1 MKTLITEH
9 WAGQVRGAG
18 ANAATRVVPVTSVVG
33 RDVES
38 LFVAAYPAFADRC
51 REVDEP
57 GLAVVAVDERTGRAT
72 GMAILRAQVRR
83 HVAVIVGRHDR
94 ADLYVPD
101 DAALSLRHLAVIMA
115 PVAGWER
122 GGAIPSYRILDLR
135 SESGSVD
142 ESGRRLQGIRCE
154 GAAFLRCGANLIFAL
169 PLGDPTDWPRSAADA
184 WAQIPERVY
193 HDELLHVPDASAVKP
208 RVSLDRSNTVV
219 TRIPGPR
226 ELAASLVDRDD
237 IAGELILEGPIS
249 RRTVRIGDRAL
260 CHGVLVGRYARCDLA
275 RTDEDNSLS
284 RVHALLLH
292 LDDELLLIDT
302 ASTNGTRPA
311 GGTDAR
317 VIAVSEGAVIEL
329 GHATS
334 LRWRWRS

>member
-18 ANAATRVVPVTSVVG
+18 ANAATRVVPIASVVG
-33 RDVES
+33 RDPRS
-38 LFVAAYPAFADRC
+38 LFVAAYPTFADRC
-51 REVDEP
+51 REVEEP
-57 GLAVVAVDERTGRAT
+57 GLAVIAVDERTGRAS

-101 DAALSLRHLAVIMA
+101 DAALSLRHLAVVMA
-115 PVAGWER
+115 PVAGWDR
-122 GGAIPSYRILDLR
+122 GAGIPSYRILDLR
-135 SESGSVD
+135 SESGTVD

-154 GAAFLRCGANLIFAL
+154 GAALLRCGANVIFAL
-169 PLGDPTDWPRSAADA
+169 PLGDPTDWPVSATDA
-184 WAQIPERVY
+184 WSQLPERVY
-193 HDELLHVPDASAVKP
+193 HDELLHVPDASEVKP
-208 RVSLDRSNTVV
+208 RVSQNRRNTVV
-219 TRIPGPR
+219 TRISGPR
-226 ELAASLVDRDD
+226 DLAASLADREDV
-237 IAGELILEGPIS
+237 AGELTLEGPVS
-249 RRTVRIGDRAL
+249 RRTISIGDRAL
-260 CHGVLVGRYARCDLA
+260 RHGVLIGRYARCDMA

-292 LDDELLLIDT
+292 VDEQLLLIDT
-302 ASTNGTRPA
+302 ASTNGSRLVSGA
-311 GGTDAR
+311 DAR
-317 VIAVSEGAVIEL
+317 VIPVSEGGVIEL

>member
-1 MKTLITEH
+1 MKTLVTEH

-18 ANAATRVVPVTSVVG
+18 ANAATRIVSVTSYVAWDL
-33 RDVES
+33 RS

-57 GLAVVAVDERTGRAT
+57 GLAVVAVDERTGRPT
-72 GMAILRAQVRR
+72 GMAVLRAQVGR

-94 ADLYVPD
+94 ADLYLPD
-101 DAALSLRHLAVIMA
+101 DAALSLRHLAVVMA

-122 GGAIPSYRILDLR
+122 AAGIPSYRILDLR
-135 SESGSVD
+135 SESGTED

-154 GAAFLRCGANLIFAL
+154 GAAFLRCGVHVLFAL
-169 PLGDPTDWPRSAADA
+169 PLGDPTDWPTSATDA
-184 WAQIPERVY
+184 WAQLPERVY
-193 HDELLHVPDASAVKP
+193 HDELLHVADASAVKP
-208 RVSLDRSNTVV
+208 RVASDRSNTVV

-226 ELAASLVDRDD
+226 DLGAPLGDRED
-237 IAGELILEGPIS
+237 ITGELTLEGPVS
-249 RRTVRIGDRAL
+249 RRTVGIGDRAL
-260 CHGVLVGRYARCDLA
+260 RHGVLIGRYARCDMG
-275 RTDEDNSLS
+275 RSDEDDSLS

-292 LDDELLLIDT
+292 VDDSLLLIDT

-311 GGTDAR
+311 GRADAR
-317 VIAVSEGAVIEL
+317 VIPVSEAAVIEL
-329 GHATS
+329 GHATT